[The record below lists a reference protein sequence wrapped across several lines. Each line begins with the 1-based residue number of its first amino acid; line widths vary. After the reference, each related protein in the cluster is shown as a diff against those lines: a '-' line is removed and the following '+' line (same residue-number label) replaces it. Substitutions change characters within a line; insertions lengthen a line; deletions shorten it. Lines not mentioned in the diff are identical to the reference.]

1 MNESGLWQQI
11 ADAMKTSIDAW
22 QLKRLGRHEPF
33 QDWNKFKT
41 DNNKLFIHTQGNT
54 LVILYFKL

>member
-54 LVILYFKL
+54 FVIF